1 MYIDWFDILKKHVK
15 KCDFTGT
22 GFSQK
27 KLLSSCC
34 QIDRIW
40 SNKYVAHCSTAMNS
54 DSAEGHGRNL
64 RVRSMIQRLLSLA
77 RSCARRCQK
86 QAFGHLLP

>member
-27 KLLSSCC
+27 KTSFVMLSNRSHMVE
-34 QIDRIW
+34 Q
-40 SNKYVAHCSTAMNS
+40 VCSTLQHRN
-54 DSAEGHGRNL
+54 EFRQRGRP
-64 RVRSMIQRLLSLA
+64 RPKFASTQHDTTTS
-77 RSCARRCQK
+77 
-86 QAFGHLLP
+86 